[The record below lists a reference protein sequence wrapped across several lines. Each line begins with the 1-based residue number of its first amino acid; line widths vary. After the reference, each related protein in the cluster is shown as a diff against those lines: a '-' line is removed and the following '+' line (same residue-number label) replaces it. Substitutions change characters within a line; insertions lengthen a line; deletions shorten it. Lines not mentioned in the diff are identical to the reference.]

1 MKKSN
6 EIGSAYRGIP
16 ASVFKKYRKPPQN
29 AWVTSDGIE
38 VTPRMVRNA
47 MRRATQLD
55 VPTLITDPPRGWS
68 PGSVTT
74 TSGWYGSTI
83 ANYPF

>member
-6 EIGSAYRGIP
+6 EIGSAYKNIP
-16 ASVFKKYRKPPQN
+16 ASVLKKYRKPRQS

-47 MRRATQLD
+47 MHRATQLG
-55 VPTLITDPPRGWS
+55 VPTIINNPSMRWS
-68 PGSVTT
+68 SDGNVVMSTWNGSSVV
-74 TSGWYGSTI
+74 
-83 ANYPF
+83 NYPF